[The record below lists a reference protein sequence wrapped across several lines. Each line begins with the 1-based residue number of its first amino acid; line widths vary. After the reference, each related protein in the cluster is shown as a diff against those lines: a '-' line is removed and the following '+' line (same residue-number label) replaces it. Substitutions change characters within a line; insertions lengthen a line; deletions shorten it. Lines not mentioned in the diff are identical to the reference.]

1 MGDIKKTMRLSKIAG
16 ELNIGISTIIDF
28 LTQEGH
34 KIDKSPNTKIS
45 EDLHDLLL
53 KEFQSDILVKEDSK
67 LLNLEQ
73 VEKETITID
82 RGDKY
87 KDSETL
93 TEPKDEDEG
102 EKPAEEEKI
111 VAKVDKGVE
120 IKVVGKI
127 DVEDTKSSKKKEEKK
142 GEDKKSKDSKADDK
156 AKDEKSK
163 KDDKDAAKSSE
174 ADGEIIAAKLDKI
187 EGPKVVGNIKLPPKP
202 AKAQDK
208 KLVAS
213 SSESVKLKKKKRKRI
228 IVDSDKDKGESIPGG
243 LTRGKTSKTGG
254 RAEPS
259 AEEIKKQIKETLSRL
274 SDSSKSKSVKYR
286 KQKREAASEARE
298 MELKLEAEG
307 KKTITVTEFVSA
319 NELSSMI
326 DVPINDIISSC
337 MELGLFVSINQRL
350 DAETLS
356 IVADEF
362 GYEVNFVS
370 AEVQQEIKEDEDN
383 PEDLVE
389 RPPVV
394 TVMGHVDHGKT
405 SLLDSIRK
413 TNVIVGEAGG
423 ITQHIGAYEVTLENG
438 KQIAFLDT
446 PGHEAF
452 TAMRARGAQITDVVI
467 IIVAADDNI
476 MPQTIEAINHA
487 SAAGVPMVFAI
498 NKIDKSGANVDKIKE
513 ELSKMNY
520 LVEDWGGK
528 YQSQDI
534 SAK

>member
-228 IVDSDKDKGESIPGG
+228 IVDSDKDKGESIPG
-243 LTRGKTSKTGG
+243 
-254 RAEPS
+254 
-259 AEEIKKQIKETLSRL
+259 
-274 SDSSKSKSVKYR
+274 
-286 KQKREAASEARE
+286 
-298 MELKLEAEG
+298 
-307 KKTITVTEFVSA
+307 
-319 NELSSMI
+319 
-326 DVPINDIISSC
+326 
-337 MELGLFVSINQRL
+337 
-350 DAETLS
+350 
-356 IVADEF
+356 
-362 GYEVNFVS
+362 
-370 AEVQQEIKEDEDN
+370 
-383 PEDLVE
+383 
-389 RPPVV
+389 
-394 TVMGHVDHGKT
+394 
-405 SLLDSIRK
+405 
-413 TNVIVGEAGG
+413 
-423 ITQHIGAYEVTLENG
+423 
-438 KQIAFLDT
+438 
-446 PGHEAF
+446 
-452 TAMRARGAQITDVVI
+452 
-467 IIVAADDNI
+467 
-476 MPQTIEAINHA
+476 
-487 SAAGVPMVFAI
+487 
-498 NKIDKSGANVDKIKE
+498 
-513 ELSKMNY
+513 
-520 LVEDWGGK
+520 
-528 YQSQDI
+528 
-534 SAK
+534 